1 MHRKLLSLVLLV
13 LAVAIANPARA
24 DTKADARKYFQRGM
38 AFIDSGQYRQ
48 GIEEL
53 EKAYQIRPHRNVLF
67 NIGRAYASWGRTG
80 KAIEYFERYLATDP
94 KDREGV
100 EATLEEL
107 RTRQRLRTLVDQGMR
122 EIKAGRHLEGVAL
135 LRRAYKERPHP
146 NLLFNIARAYEDAG
160 QDASAIDYY
169 RRYLRSNPRD
179 ARDVQARLTS
189 LEERRAEVRRR
200 REAQARAEQPPPPT
214 SRRGGRTRTPEPEE
228 PAPPPSAA
236 PGGPAKL
243 DDGQLDRIAN
253 LIIERMKAEGA
264 FDRPAAPAETAQVEP
279 EAHEGTLPIDTSP
292 QEGDVKSATVAVGT
306 SVELAAKGG
315 EAYEEV
321 VVTASR
327 RAESPLDAPNA
338 VTVLT
343 EEDIRLS
350 GARTIPDLLRRVP
363 GMDVMAMSYA
373 EYDVAM
379 RGFNRRLANK
389 ILVLIDGRTAYQDFL
404 GATLWRSFPIDILDV
419 ERIEV
424 VRGPGSAIYGA
435 YAYTGIINII
445 TKTPE
450 AMKGALAQVGAGNGK
465 RLEAV
470 FQYGDTKGPFGF
482 KVSGGYDRGD
492 KYELEFDPDRVDY
505 TGAAKDPN
513 LSLQVARVDGEIEYN
528 VPDGSGRFF
537 LGGHVVN
544 GSTELFGVATLR
556 NLIIDQ
562 TQLGVRGGYNSD
574 LVSVRMFYNRLD
586 ADASPQFYR
595 TGLPSLGSVTDFD
608 LLSVEPVF
616 RPELELFGKHAIVLG
631 GEYRFKHIKWDYLND
646 EQNENHF
653 ALFFQD
659 TWTVTSWLSAIV
671 SARLDLHPLI
681 GPLGSP
687 RLAVIYKPAP
697 NQALRLSV
705 GTAFRQPTMAE
716 TYLDLRASSPV
727 AGALVRLVGGFEGLD
742 PEAIATIDLGYRWQ
756 PEWGELEVVAYANR
770 VTNLITRTAIQP
782 TGADEPFDPE
792 AKGYVIG
799 NSFYINDPDTYLAL
813 GSELSARLYPV
824 DGLDVGASYAFQ
836 YIFNTR
842 TNARF
847 TDSPLHKVSVWG
859 QLRTQFG
866 LDMGVSVH
874 FVSNQAWVDP
884 QYDLD
889 DPSGFDATPLPLDA
903 SVVVIGRVGYR
914 LFNDKLEL
922 GVSGTN
928 LTDFG
933 GLRHREHPFGNQLEA
948 RILGTVTGRF

>member
-1 MHRKLLSLVLLV
+1 MHRKILTLVLLLLV
-13 LAVAIANPARA
+13 FQVARPAWA

-38 AFIDSGQYRQ
+38 AFIDAGEYKQ
-48 GIEEL
+48 GIQEL
-53 EKAYQIRPHRNVLF
+53 ERAYQIRPHRNVLF
-67 NIGRAYASWGRTG
+67 NIARAYASWGRTQ
-80 KAIEYFERYLATDP
+80 KAIEYFERYLASDP
-94 KDREGV
+94 RDKESV
-100 EATLEEL
+100 EATLGEL
-107 RTRQRLRTLVDQGMR
+107 RKRQRLRTMVDQGMR
-122 EIKAGRHLEGVAL
+122 EIKAGRHLEGVTL
-135 LRRAYKERPHP
+135 LRRAYDERPHP

-160 QDASAIDYY
+160 QDATAIDFY
-169 RRYLRSNPRD
+169 RRYLRSNPKDEREV
-179 ARDVQARLTS
+179 RERLVA
-189 LEERRAEVRRR
+189 LEERRADARRR
-200 REAQARAEQPPPPT
+200 REGVARVEPPPPPRRPT
-214 SRRGGRTRTPEPEE
+214 PRRGTEPEE
-228 PAPPPSAA
+228 PAPPPPVGPSE
-236 PGGPAKL
+236 PAKL
-243 DDGQLDRIAN
+243 EDGQLDRIAQM
-253 LIIERMKAEGA
+253 IVERMKAEGA
-264 FDRPAAPAETAQVEP
+264 FERPAAPEP
-279 EAHEGTLPIDTSP
+279 APEPALPERVALA
-292 QEGDVKSATVAVGT
+292 QEGEAEVKSATVAVGT
-306 SVELAAKGG
+306 TVELEAKGA

-350 GARTIPDLLRRVP
+350 GARTVPDLLRRVP

-373 EYDVAM
+373 EFNVAM
-379 RGFNRRLANK
+379 RGFNRRIANK

-404 GATLWRSFPIDILDV
+404 GATLWRSFPIDVLDI

-450 AMKGALAQVGAGNGK
+450 AMKGALAHAGGGNGK
-465 RLEAV
+465 RMEAA
-470 FQYGDTKGPFGF
+470 FQYGDTRGPFGF
-482 KVSGGYDRGD
+482 KVTGGYERGD
-492 KYELEFDPDRVDY
+492 KYELEFDPQRVDY
-505 TGAAKDPN
+505 TGAAEDPN
-513 LSLQVARVDGEIEYN
+513 LSLQVARADGELEYK
-528 VPDGSGRFF
+528 VPNGSGHLY
-537 LGGHVVN
+537 LGGHVVT
-544 GSTELFGVATLR
+544 GTTELFGVATLR
-556 NLIIDQ
+556 NLLIDQ
-562 TQLGVRGGYNSD
+562 TQLGLRGGFNSD
-574 LVSVRMFYNRLD
+574 LVSVRAFYNRLD

-595 TGLPSLGSVTDFD
+595 TGLPSLGSTTDFD
-608 LLSVEPVF
+608 LLSIEPVF
-616 RPELELFGKHAIVLG
+616 RPELELLGKHAIVLG

-659 TWTVTSWLSAIV
+659 TWTVAEWLSAIV

-687 RLAVIYKPAP
+687 RLALIYKPRP
-697 NQALRLSV
+697 NQALRISV

-716 TYLDLRASSPV
+716 TYLDIRGSSPV
-727 AGALVRLVGGFEGLD
+727 AGALVRLVGGFKDLD
-742 PEAIATIDLGYRWQ
+742 PEAIATVDIGYRWQ
-756 PEWGELEVVAYANR
+756 PEWGDLEAVVYANR

-782 TGADEPFDPE
+782 TGPTEPFDAE
-792 AKGYVIG
+792 AMGYVIG
-799 NSFYINDPDTYLAL
+799 NSVYYNDPDTYVAL
-813 GSELSARLYPV
+813 GGELAARLYPV

-847 TDSPLHKVSVWG
+847 TDSPLHKVTVWG
-859 QLRTQFG
+859 QLRTSFG
-866 LDMGVSVH
+866 LDLGASVH
-874 FVSNQAWVDP
+874 YVSNQAWVDP

-903 SVVVIGRVGYR
+903 SVVVMGRIGYR
-914 LFNDKLEL
+914 LLDDKLEL
-922 GVSGTN
+922 GVAGTN

-933 GLRHREHPFGNQLEA
+933 GLRHREHPFGNNLEA